1 MKCPR
6 CAVDNREGRRFC
18 AECGAPLPA
27 LCPSCSFAN
36 EPGEKFCGGCGQP
49 LAAPAAASP
58 VAPAPTVSVA
68 PAAVQPVAAPAP
80 PVVPSAPPVPVAAA
94 APAAPAAAP
103 ASPAPDTY
111 TPRHLA
117 ERILTSKSAVE
128 GERKQVTVL
137 FADLK
142 GSMELLGERDPE
154 EARRILDPVLERMM
168 EAVHRYEGTVNQVMG
183 DGIMAL
189 FGAPLALESH
199 AVHGCYAAL
208 AMQEALQDY
217 AEEVRRTHGVNVAIR
232 VGLNSGEVVV
242 RSIGSDLRMDYSAV
256 GQTTNLA
263 ARMEQTAAPG
273 TILLT
278 PETRRLAEGYVT
290 VKSLGPVTVKGIAQP
305 MEVFELTG
313 TELSRTRLQVS
324 AARGLSRFVGR
335 HAELGVL
342 PQALERAAASRGQ
355 VVALVGEAGLGKS
368 RLLWEFTHS
377 PHTAGWRVLES
388 RSVSYGKA
396 TTYLPVIE
404 LLKTYFGVEDRDDPA
419 AIRESVTAQ
428 LLALD
433 RSLERVTAPLLAL
446 LHVPAKEPSWD
457 ALDPVRRRQRTL
469 EAIKLLLLRQSQKEP
484 LVLVFEDLH
493 WLDSESQAVLDTLVE
508 SLAKARILLLVNYRP
523 EYRHGWGGRDYYTQ
537 IQIRPLAADSAE
549 ELLDALLGTGTWLK
563 PLKERLIERTGGNPF
578 FLEES
583 VRTLVET
590 AVLTGE
596 PGAYVLAKPLTA
608 IQMPATVQA
617 ILAARID
624 RLPSEE
630 KRLLQSASVVGKDVP
645 LALLRPI
652 AEVQEDD
659 LQRGLDHLQAGEF
672 IYEMSLFPEIEYTFK
687 HALTHEVAYASLL
700 HERRRALHTSMV
712 GVIEQL
718 YHDRIEQHVERLALH
733 AFRGEQWL
741 KAVSYGRDAG
751 AKALARS
758 AHPEAVV
765 SFEQALEA
773 LGHLPES
780 REVVEQSVDLRFNL
794 RNSLWP
800 LGELTRLIK
809 HLREAEALARSLG
822 DERRLGQL
830 TAYMSQFF
838 AWMGEHD
845 KAVESGCQ
853 TQTIAE
859 RLEDFSL
866 QVNAN
871 FRLGQAYYAQGE
883 YRPGLIVL
891 RANLQALTGERAS
904 QRLGQTGL
912 PSVLS
917 RSWFV
922 WCCSELGEF
931 DEARLRAKEGMAIA
945 EAGAHPFDLV
955 VAGFGLG
962 VVALRQGDVDQ
973 AITVLERALELCTVG
988 HVPFWFPLIGV
999 WLGSAYAQSGRVA
1012 EALPLLKQAVDQHAA
1027 IGLVGVHSLFL
1038 TLQGEAMLI
1047 AGQADESRRVAE
1059 EALTLARTCRE
1070 RGHEAWALHLLA
1082 DIQAQHEPTD
1092 VATAEPRYREAI
1104 ALATELHMR
1113 PLVARCQL
1121 DLGRLYRH
1129 AGRPEA
1135 SAMLAAAR
1143 KLLEELEMQRWAKEA

>member
-6 CAVDNREGRRFC
+6 CAADNREGRRFC
-18 AECGAPLPA
+18 AECGAPFVVP
-27 LCPSCSFAN
+27 CPSCSFAN

-49 LAAPAAASP
+49 LAVPAKAA
-58 VAPAPTVSVA
+58 
-68 PAAVQPVAAPAP
+68 Q
-80 PVVPSAPPVPVAAA
+80 
-94 APAAPAAAP
+94 PAAPAAAQP
-103 ASPAPDTY
+103 PAAAAAGVPTAPVAPAPAPVPAPAVSASPAPDTY

-117 ERILTSKSAVE
+117 ERILTSKSAIE

-154 EARRILDPVLERMM
+154 EARRLLDPVLERMM
-168 EAVHRYEGTVNQVMG
+168 DAVHRYEGTVNQVMG

-208 AMQEALQDY
+208 AMQEALADY

-263 ARMEQTAAPG
+263 ARMEQTATPG

-278 PETRRLAEGYVT
+278 PETRMLAEGYVT
-290 VKSLGPVTVKGIAQP
+290 VNSLGSVTVKGIAQP
-305 MEVFELTG
+305 MEVFQLTG
-313 TELSRTRLQVS
+313 TAASRTRLQVS

-335 HAELGVL
+335 HAELAAL
-342 PQALERAAASRGQ
+342 PQALEQARGSRGQ

-377 PHTAGWRVLES
+377 PSTSGWRVLES

-404 LLKTYFGVEDRDDPA
+404 LLKTYFAVEDRDDPA

-428 LLALD
+428 LRALD
-433 RSLERVTAPLLAL
+433 PSLERVAPPLLAL
-446 LHVPAKEPSWD
+446 LHVQAKDPAWE

-469 EAIKLLLLRQSQKEP
+469 EAIKLLLLRHSQKEP

-508 SLAKARILLLVNYRP
+508 SLPTARVLLLVNYRP
-523 EYRHGWGGRDYYTQ
+523 EYRHGWGGKGYYTQ

-549 ELLDALLGTGTWLK
+549 ELLDALLGPGAWLK
-563 PLKERLIERTGGNPF
+563 PLKDRLIERTAGNPF

-645 LALLRPI
+645 LDLLRPI

-672 IYEMSLFPEIEYTFK
+672 IYEMNLFPEIEYTFK

-718 YHDRIEQHVERLALH
+718 YHDRLEQHVERLALH

-780 REVVEQSVDLRFNL
+780 REVVEQSIDLRFNL

-859 RLEDFSL
+859 RLGDFSL
-866 QVNAN
+866 QVAAN

-891 RANLQALTGERAS
+891 RANIQALTGEKAS

-917 RSWFV
+917 RAWFV
-922 WCCSELGEF
+922 WCCAELGEF
-931 DEARLRAKEGMAIA
+931 DEARLRAKEAMTIA
-945 EAGAHPFDLV
+945 EAAAHPFDLV
-955 VAGFGLG
+955 VASFGQG
-962 VVALRQGDVDQ
+962 VLALRQGEVDQ
-973 AITVLERALELCTVG
+973 GITVLERALELCQVG

-1027 IGLVGVHSLFL
+1027 IGLVGVHALFL
-1038 TLQGEAMLI
+1038 TLQGEALLL
-1047 AGQADESRRVAE
+1047 AGQLDEARRLGD
-1059 EALTLARTCRE
+1059 EALTMARNFRE
-1070 RGHEAWALHLLA
+1070 RGHQPWALHLLA
-1082 DIQAQHEPTD
+1082 DVHAQQEPAD
-1092 VATAEPRYREAI
+1092 IAAAEAGYREAI
-1104 ALATELHMR
+1104 TLATELGMR
-1113 PLVARCQL
+1113 PLLARCQL
-1121 DLGRLYRH
+1121 DLGRLYRR
-1129 AGRPEA
+1129 AGRAEA
-1135 SAMLAAAR
+1135 AAMLASAR
-1143 KLLEELEMQRWAKEA
+1143 VLLEELDMQRWAKEA

>member
-18 AECGAPLPA
+18 ADCGGPLPA

-49 LAAPAAASP
+49 LAAPAKAAQPAASST
-58 VAPAPTVSVA
+58 VAPVV
-68 PAAVQPVAAPAP
+68 PAAGLPLAPSPTPAPP
-80 PVVPSAPPVPVAAA
+80 PVVPAAA
-94 APAAPAAAP
+94 AAGAAT
-103 ASPAPDTY
+103 SPAPDTY

-117 ERILTSKSAVE
+117 ERILTSKSAIE

-263 ARMEQTAAPG
+263 ARMEQTATPG

-278 PETRRLAEGYVT
+278 PETKALAEGYVT
-290 VKSLGPVTVKGIAQP
+290 VTSLGPVTVKGIAHP
-305 MEVFELTG
+305 MEVFQLTG
-313 TELSRTRLQVS
+313 TAVSRTRLQVS

-335 HAELGVL
+335 HAELAAL

-377 PHTAGWRVLES
+377 PSTSSWRVLES

-404 LLKTYFGVEDRDDPA
+404 LLKTYFGVEDRDDPT

-433 RSLERVTAPLLAL
+433 RSLERVAAPILAL
-446 LHVPAKEPSWD
+446 LHVPAKDSSWD
-457 ALDPVRRRQRTL
+457 ALDPTRRRQRTL

-508 SLAKARILLLVNYRP
+508 SMAKARILLLVNYRP

-549 ELLDALLGTGTWLK
+549 ELLDALLGSGSWLK
-563 PLKERLIERTGGNPF
+563 PLKERLIERTAGNPF

-672 IYEMSLFPEIEYTFK
+672 LYEMSLFPEVEYTFK

-718 YHDRIEQHVERLALH
+718 YHDRLEQHVERLALH
-733 AFRGEQWL
+733 ALRGEQWL

-780 REVVEQSVDLRFNL
+780 REVVEQAVDLRFNL

-800 LGELTRLIK
+800 LGELTRLVK

-859 RLEDFSL
+859 RLGDFSL
-866 QVNAN
+866 QIAAN
-871 FRLGQAYYAQGE
+871 FRLGQAYYAMGE

-891 RANLQALTGERAS
+891 RANIQELTAERAS
-904 QRLGQTGL
+904 QRFGQTGL

-917 RSWFV
+917 RAWFI
-922 WCCSELGEF
+922 WCCAELGEF
-931 DEARLRAKEGMAIA
+931 PEARLRAKEAMQIA
-945 EAGAHPFDLV
+945 EAAAHPFDLV
-955 VAGFGLG
+955 VASFGVG
-962 VVALRQGDVDQ
+962 VLALRQGELDQ
-973 AITVLERALELCTVG
+973 GITVLERALELCEVG

-999 WLGSAYAQSGRVA
+999 WLGSAYAQSGRMD
-1012 EALPLLKQAVDQHAA
+1012 EALPLLKRAVDQHAA
-1027 IGLVGVHSLFL
+1027 IGLAGVHALFL
-1038 TLQGEAMLI
+1038 TLQGEAMLL
-1047 AGQADESRRVAE
+1047 AGQIEEARRLADE
-1059 EALTLARTCRE
+1059 ALAMARNFRE
-1070 RGHEAWALHLLA
+1070 RGHQAWALHLLA
-1082 DIQAQHEPTD
+1082 DVHAQQEPPD
-1092 VATAEPRYREAI
+1092 VAAAEGSYLEAI
-1104 ALATELHMR
+1104 TLATELGMR
-1113 PLVARCQL
+1113 PLLARCHL
-1121 DLGRLYRH
+1121 DLGRLYRR
-1129 AGRPEA
+1129 AGRAEA
-1135 SAMLAAAR
+1135 SATLATAR
-1143 KLLEELEMQRWAKEA
+1143 VGLEELDMQRWVREV